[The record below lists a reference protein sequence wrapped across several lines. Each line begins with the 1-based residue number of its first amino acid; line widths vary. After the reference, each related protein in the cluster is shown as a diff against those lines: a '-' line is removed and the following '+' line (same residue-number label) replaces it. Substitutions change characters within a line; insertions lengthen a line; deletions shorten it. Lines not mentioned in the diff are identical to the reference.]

1 MNIQSAKLSNGL
13 TTLLIDTGSF
23 PTITMMVL
31 VGAGSRYEN
40 KKNNGIAHFFEHM
53 AFKGSQKYP
62 SSYDISSTIEGFGGQ
77 FNAFTSKDHTGYWVK
92 APNEYF
98 ETVSSVLSDMI
109 LHPLLVPEEIE
120 REKGVIV
127 EEINMHQDVPAQKVS
142 DVFDELIFEGHPLG
156 YDIAGTPKT
165 VRSFT
170 KKTFT
175 DYLSSYY
182 HPSNTTIVVAGGLNM
197 GSSTMSSS
205 DSPVS
210 FPDSPVSSPDSPVS
224 SRAQPRDPF
233 SSQKEIS
240 PLRSTPVEMTRNYL
254 YIIEKHFGDWTDQKK
269 PEASRFLSDQSSPQI
284 SVKTNSGEQ
293 AHICVGYRAFA
304 FTDPRRYPLSA
315 LSTILGGGMSSRL
328 FLEVRERRGLCYYI
342 STGRDLYD
350 DTGYLVTQ
358 AGVSPDKKKVNEAIK
373 VIIGEHM
380 RIADGH
386 ISDTDI
392 DRAKALLKGRLLL
405 SLEDS
410 HAVAAL
416 YGTRKLLYGDMPEIA
431 EILSSIDEV
440 SKEQIVSVAKDL
452 FVENGMN
459 IAAVGPIEEG
469 DIQI

>member
-1 MNIQSAKLSNGL
+1 
-13 TTLLIDTGSF
+13 
-23 PTITMMVL
+23 
-31 VGAGSRYEN
+31 
-40 KKNNGIAHFFEHM
+40 
-53 AFKGSQKYP
+53 
-62 SSYDISSTIEGFGGQ
+62 
-77 FNAFTSKDHTGYWVK
+77 
-92 APNEYF
+92 
-98 ETVSSVLSDMI
+98 
-109 LHPLLVPEEIE
+109 
-120 REKGVIV
+120 
-127 EEINMHQDVPAQKVS
+127 MHQDVPAQKVS

-182 HPSNTTIVVAGGLNM
+182 HPSNTTIVVAGGLENI
-197 GSSTMSSS
+197 
-205 DSPVS
+205 
-210 FPDSPVSSPDSPVS
+210 
-224 SRAQPRDPF
+224 
-233 SSQKEIS
+233 QKYTNTITED
-240 PLRSTPVEMTRNYL
+240 
-254 YIIEKHFGDWTDQKK
+254 FGRWEDHKK
-269 PEASRFLSDQSSPQI
+269 KEASKYTFDQSSPQI

-350 DTGYLVTQ
+350 DTGYVVTQ

>member
-182 HPSNTTIVVAGGLNM
+182 HPSNTTIVVAGGLENI
-197 GSSTMSSS
+197 
-205 DSPVS
+205 
-210 FPDSPVSSPDSPVS
+210 
-224 SRAQPRDPF
+224 
-233 SSQKEIS
+233 QKYTNTITED
-240 PLRSTPVEMTRNYL
+240 
-254 YIIEKHFGDWTDQKK
+254 FGRWEDHKK
-269 PEASRFLSDQSSPQI
+269 KEASKYTFDQSSPQI

-386 ISDTDI
+386 ISNTDI

-410 HAVAAL
+410 HTVASL

-459 IAAVGPIEEG
+459 IAAVGPIEAG

>member
-1 MNIQSAKLSNGL
+1 MKIYSHKLSNNL
-13 TTLLIDTGSF
+13 STLLIDTGSF

-109 LHPLLVPEEIE
+109 LHPLLVPGEIE

-142 DVFDELIFEGHPLG
+142 DVFDELIFEGHPLS

-182 HPSNTTIVVAGGLNM
+182 HPSNTTIVVAGGLKNI
-197 GSSTMSSS
+197 
-205 DSPVS
+205 
-210 FPDSPVSSPDSPVS
+210 
-224 SRAQPRDPF
+224 
-233 SSQKEIS
+233 QKYTNTITED
-240 PLRSTPVEMTRNYL
+240 
-254 YIIEKHFGDWTDQKK
+254 FGRWEDHKK
-269 PEASRFLSDQSSPQI
+269 KEASKYTFDQSSPQI

-350 DTGYLVTQ
+350 DTGYVVTQ

-386 ISDTDI
+386 ISNTDI

-410 HAVAAL
+410 HTVASL

-440 SKEQIVSVAKDL
+440 SKEQIISVAKDL

-459 IAAVGPIEEG
+459 IAAVGPIEAG

>member
-1 MNIQSAKLSNGL
+1 MKIYSHKLSNNL
-13 TTLLIDTGSF
+13 STLLIDTGSF

-109 LHPLLVPEEIE
+109 LHPLLVPGEIE

-182 HPSNTTIVVAGGLNM
+182 HPSNTTIVVAGGLENI
-197 GSSTMSSS
+197 
-205 DSPVS
+205 
-210 FPDSPVSSPDSPVS
+210 
-224 SRAQPRDPF
+224 
-233 SSQKEIS
+233 QKYTNTITED
-240 PLRSTPVEMTRNYL
+240 
-254 YIIEKHFGDWTDQKK
+254 FGRWEDHKK
-269 PEASRFLSDQSSPQI
+269 KEASKYTFDQSSPQI

>member
-109 LHPLLVPEEIE
+109 LHPLLVPGEIE

-142 DVFDELIFEGHPLG
+142 DVFDELIFEGHPLS

-182 HPSNTTIVVAGGLNM
+182 HPSNTTIVVAGGLKNI
-197 GSSTMSSS
+197 
-205 DSPVS
+205 
-210 FPDSPVSSPDSPVS
+210 
-224 SRAQPRDPF
+224 
-233 SSQKEIS
+233 QKYTNTITED
-240 PLRSTPVEMTRNYL
+240 
-254 YIIEKHFGDWTDQKK
+254 FGRWEDHKK
-269 PEASRFLSDQSSPQI
+269 KEASKYTFDQSSPQI

-350 DTGYLVTQ
+350 DTGYVVTQ

-386 ISDTDI
+386 ISNTDI

-410 HAVAAL
+410 HTVASL

-440 SKEQIVSVAKDL
+440 SKEQIISVAKDL

-459 IAAVGPIEEG
+459 IAAVGPIEAG

>member
-1 MNIQSAKLSNGL
+1 MNIQNSQLSNNL
-13 TTLLIDTGSF
+13 STLLIDTGSF
-23 PTITMMVL
+23 PTLTMMVL
-31 VGAGSRYEN
+31 VGAGSRYEH

-53 AFKGSQKYP
+53 VFKGSQKYP

-92 APNEYF
+92 APNEHF

-142 DVFDELIFEGHPLG
+142 DVFDELIFEDHPLG

-182 HPSNTTIVVAGGLNM
+182 HPSNTTIVVAGGLENI
-197 GSSTMSSS
+197 
-205 DSPVS
+205 
-210 FPDSPVSSPDSPVS
+210 
-224 SRAQPRDPF
+224 
-233 SSQKEIS
+233 QKY
-240 PLRSTPVEMTRNYL
+240 TD
-254 YIIEKHFGDWTDQKK
+254 IITEHFGRWEDRAKK
-269 PEASRFLSDQSSPQI
+269 EAAKFTFDQSSPQI

-328 FLEVRERRGLCYYI
+328 FLEVRERRGLCYYV
-342 STGRDLYD
+342 STGRDLYH
-350 DTGYLVTQ
+350 DTGYIVTQ

-380 RIADGH
+380 RIAEGH

-410 HAVAAL
+410 HTVASL

-459 IAAVGPIEEG
+459 IAAVGPIEAG

>member
-182 HPSNTTIVVAGGLNM
+182 HPSNTTIVVAGGLENI
-197 GSSTMSSS
+197 
-205 DSPVS
+205 
-210 FPDSPVSSPDSPVS
+210 
-224 SRAQPRDPF
+224 
-233 SSQKEIS
+233 QKYTNTITED
-240 PLRSTPVEMTRNYL
+240 
-254 YIIEKHFGDWTDQKK
+254 FGRWEDHKK
-269 PEASRFLSDQSSPQI
+269 KEASKYTFDQSSPQI

-410 HAVAAL
+410 HTVASL

-440 SKEQIVSVAKDL
+440 SKEQIISVAKDL

>member
-109 LHPLLVPEEIE
+109 LHPLLVPGEIE

-182 HPSNTTIVVAGGLNM
+182 HPSNTTIVVAGGLENI
-197 GSSTMSSS
+197 
-205 DSPVS
+205 
-210 FPDSPVSSPDSPVS
+210 
-224 SRAQPRDPF
+224 
-233 SSQKEIS
+233 QKYTNTITED
-240 PLRSTPVEMTRNYL
+240 
-254 YIIEKHFGDWTDQKK
+254 FGRWEDHKK
-269 PEASRFLSDQSSPQI
+269 KEASKYTFDQSSPQI